1 MNRPRTVEIA
11 CSTKNLFAEGFIMQA
26 INAWDIFF
34 KSGRVE
40 DYLNYCQQRYTYSKK
55 EQSDGE
61 IFDRR
66 SCDKR
71 E

>member
-1 MNRPRTVEIA
+1 MLEV
-11 CSTKNLFAEGFIMQA
+11 
-26 INAWDIFF
+26 NAWDKFY
-34 KSGRVE
+34 KSGSVF
-40 DYLNYCQQRYTYSKK
+40 DYIDYCQQRYTYKEK

>member
-1 MNRPRTVEIA
+1 MLEV
-11 CSTKNLFAEGFIMQA
+11 
-26 INAWDIFF
+26 NAWDIFV

-40 DYLNYCQQRYTYSKK
+40 DYLNYCQQRYTYMKK

>member
-1 MNRPRTVEIA
+1 
-11 CSTKNLFAEGFIMQA
+11 MQTL
-26 INAWDIFF
+26 NAWDTFF

-40 DYLNYCQQRYTYSKK
+40 DYLNYCQQRHTYQKDAK
-55 EQSDGE
+55 ESTDLE

>member
-1 MNRPRTVEIA
+1 
-11 CSTKNLFAEGFIMQA
+11 MQ
-26 INAWDIFF
+26 ITSAWDIFF

-40 DYLNYCQQRYTYSKK
+40 DYLNYCQQIRDKK

-61 IFDRR
+61 VFDRR